1 MPAALDE
8 EKAMPRMFL
17 LVVAFVSPILSAF
30 IPRPALVQTKITVG
44 VAAMSPR
51 TIPLL
56 IAQEQGLFAK
66 HGIEARIVLIKGA
79 PTLVASLI
87 SGDIEIGYTGGTAVR
102 SEERRVGKECRSWW
116 SPDH

>member
-1 MPAALDE
+1 MGRKVMA
-8 EKAMPRMFL
+8 RMSLAGF
-17 LVVAFVSPILSAF
+17 AFVTLILIVFA
-30 IPRPALVQTKITVG
+30 PRLALAQTKITIG

-56 IAQEQGLFAK
+56 VAQEQGLFTK
-66 HGIEARIVLIKGA
+66 HGIDARIVLVKGA